1 MDKNHFNLYRFSLV
15 CLSLLLLALPAL
27 SAANSL
33 EIKCQ
38 DSAGNPIVAATV
50 QIQPLETLKWKGD
63 KKSDAKGIALFN
75 KLDDGAYR
83 ILARKEG
90 FAPAFY
96 EFAVMKGGSSQ
107 SVTLKLEPGD
117 TQKKLYFEDPAL
129 GQKASDLLNDAIA
142 LLRSNKLPDAEKQL
156 KAALDINPSNAL
168 AQFYLAIAY
177 IQQEKWDLAEATLQS
192 TSHLIGILNSLP
204 KPKDAAQPA
213 TYDEIGG
220 KTNEILTQLPSMK
233 IRSEGNKLLS
243 ERKFDLAAQK
253 YAEVLKTQT
262 NDPDLYYNLALAQAN
277 GHHFDEAM
285 QSIDKAIQLNEIA
298 YADLKKKIGDIK
310 ENDKAIQLKSTENAY
325 ADLKKKI
332 GDFQENEILN
342 KAQGLLEKGDELA
355 KTNDYAGA
363 MAKYQEALKTVPNIR
378 QIQQAVVLAKI
389 ASTHAKLNHS
399 EQAVA
404 AWQKAIEYVYNDPV
418 YKDALDKLS
427 AFKKSHP
434 VLQPGEAEKLS
445 ALEAEAAKLKSRAD
459 AYRNELAQFYMKEKK
474 YDEAL
479 NIYADASAAGNQP
492 VDQVL
497 FKLGQAQSN
506 QDNSEVAQLA
516 FERAIKANPQNAEA
530 YYELGMLLYQGKK
543 ADKQATEMLTK
554 YVEIGKD
561 AAHIDNA
568 KTVLVVLKRRMK

>member
-1 MDKNHFNLYRFSLV
+1 MDKNHLNLYRLSLV

-38 DSAGNPIVAATV
+38 DSAGNPVVAATV

-96 EFAVMKGGSSQ
+96 EFAAMKGGSSQ
-107 SVTLKLEPGD
+107 SVTLKFEPGD

-142 LLRSNKLPDAEKQL
+142 QLRSNKPPDAEKQL

-168 AQFYLAIAY
+168 AQFYLAITY
-177 IQQEKWDLAEATLQS
+177 IQEEKWDLAEATLQS
-192 TSHLIGILNSLP
+192 TSRLIGILSSLP

-213 TYDEIGG
+213 TYDEIGA
-220 KTNEILTQLPSMK
+220 KTKEILAQLPSMK

-243 ERKFDLAAQK
+243 ERKFDLATQK
-253 YAEVLKTQT
+253 YVEALKTQT
-262 NDPDLYYNLALAQAN
+262 NDPDLYYNLSVAQAN
-277 GHHFDEAM
+277 GRHFDEAM
-285 QSIDKAIQLNEIA
+285 QSI
-298 YADLKKKIGDIK
+298 
-310 ENDKAIQLKSTENAY
+310 DKAIQLKSTENAY

-332 GDFQENEILN
+332 EAFKENEILN
-342 KAQGLLEKGDELA
+342 KAQGLLDEGNNLA
-355 KTNDYAGA
+355 QTKDYAGA
-363 MAKYQEALKTVPNIR
+363 LPKYEEALKMVPANK
-378 QIQQAVVLAKI
+378 QAVILIQIAK
-389 ASTHAKLNHS
+389 AHAQLNHYD
-399 EQAVA
+399 QALGTFK
-404 AWQKAIEYVYNDPV
+404 KAIELAPEIAS
-418 YKDALDKLS
+418 YKTA
-427 AFKKSHP
+427 
-434 VLQPGEAEKLS
+434 
-445 ALEAEAAKLKSRAD
+445 
-459 AYRNELAQFYMKEKK
+459 LAQFYMKEKK

-506 QDNSEVAQLA
+506 QDNAEVAQLA

-543 ADKQATEMLTK
+543 ADKQATEMITK
-554 YVEIGKD
+554 YLEIGKD
-561 AAHIDNA
+561 PAHIDNA

>member
-1 MDKNHFNLYRFSLV
+1 MDKNHFNLYHLFLV
-15 CLSLLLLALPAL
+15 CLSLLLLASPAL
-27 SAANSL
+27 SAANSI

-38 DSAGNPIVAATV
+38 DSAGNPIAAATV
-50 QIQPLETLKWKGD
+50 QIQQLETLKWKGD
-63 KKSDAKGIALFN
+63 KKSDSKGMALFN

-83 ILARKEG
+83 IVARKEG
-90 FAPAFY
+90 FAPALY

-107 SVTLKLEPGD
+107 SVTLKFEPGD
-117 TQKKLYFEDPAL
+117 APKKLYFEDPAL
-129 GQKASDLLNDAIA
+129 GQKASDLLNDALA
-142 LLRSNKLPDAEKQL
+142 LLRTNKLPEAEKQL
-156 KAALDINPSNAL
+156 KAALGINPSNAL
-168 AQFYLAIAY
+168 AEFYLAVAY
-177 IQQEKWDLAEATLQS
+177 IQQEKWDLAETTLQS
-192 TSHLIGILNSLP
+192 TSQLIGILNSLP
-204 KPKDAAQPA
+204 KPKDAPQPA
-213 TYDEIGG
+213 AYDEIGA
-220 KTNEILTQLPSMK
+220 KTKEILAQIPSMK

-253 YAEVLKTQT
+253 YVEALKTQS
-262 NDPDLYYNLALAQAN
+262 NDPDLYYNLAVAQAN
-277 GHHFDEAM
+277 GRHFDEAM
-285 QSIDKAIQLNEIA
+285 QSV
-298 YADLKKKIGDIK
+298 
-310 ENDKAIQLKSTENAY
+310 DKAIQLKPTENAY

-363 MAKYQEALKTVPNIR
+363 MAKYQEALKTVPDIR

-389 ASTHAKLNHS
+389 ASTHAKLNQG

-404 AWQKAIEYVYNDPV
+404 AWQKAIGCVYNDPV
-418 YKDALDKLS
+418 YKDALDKVS
-427 AFKKSHP
+427 EFKKSHP
-434 VLQPGEAEKLS
+434 VLQPEEAGKLS
-445 ALEAEAAKLKSRAD
+445 ALEAEAAKLKSKAD

-506 QDNSEVAQLA
+506 QDNAEVAQLA

-543 ADKQATEMLTK
+543 ADKQAMEILTK

-561 AAHIDNA
+561 AAHVDNA

>member
-38 DSAGNPIVAATV
+38 DSAGNPVVAATV

-107 SVTLKLEPGD
+107 SVTLKFEPGD

-192 TSHLIGILNSLP
+192 ISHLVGVLNSLP

-277 GHHFDEAM
+277 GRHFDEAM
-285 QSIDKAIQLNEIA
+285 QSI
-298 YADLKKKIGDIK
+298 
-310 ENDKAIQLKSTENAY
+310 DKAIQLKSTENAY

-332 GDFQENEILN
+332 ADFKENEILN
-342 KAQGLLEKGDELA
+342 KAQGLLDKGDELVKA
-355 KTNDYAGA
+355 NDYAGA
-363 MAKYQEALKTVPNIR
+363 MAKYQEALKMVPDTK
-378 QIQQAVVLAKI
+378 QIQRAVVLRRI
-389 ASTHAKLNHS
+389 ASTHDKLNQS
-399 EQAVA
+399 EQAVG
-404 AWQKAIEYVYNDPV
+404 AWQKAIDYVSNDPA

-434 VLQPGEAEKLS
+434 VLQPGDAEKLS
-445 ALEAEAAKLKSRAD
+445 ALEAEVAKFKAD
-459 AYRNELAQFYMKEKK
+459 DYRNGLAQSYMKEKK

-492 VDQVL
+492 VDQVM

-554 YVEIGKD
+554 YLEIGKD